1 MFIFERPQ
9 KDFTGSFAGG
19 IASFGEL
26 FDAVVQQMGVVENL
40 NAVQMALE
48 DAYDVRIDA
57 IFAATGVR
65 IEHPFR
71 QNDVGESEM
80 PLGGERQNEMDA
92 FEQSRARLAAQF
104 PQHAEVIGA
113 GSSIRA
119 EADAISVAAED
130 RTNLLVSSRDDFFV
144 KWGAILAGGII
155 GSFRDPVQ
163 AATLVFGG
171 GPGAGRTIAARVLN
185 VAAKEFAVNVGIEA
199 ALQPIVQKYRAD
211 LGLEHGFADAA
222 RQVAFA
228 GVLGAAFGSVV
239 QGGVEVVSRVGR
251 QRAIARQ
258 FSAAANE
265 LPETSPFAEIDTLS
279 GQATSSLLEPVRVA
293 INAEGRGA
301 IDLIDAER
309 AFDDYRVAG
318 VNAEEFDLAA
328 AAGIRFAENPND
340 TPRVADFEFEP
351 SDIEAA
357 GYHRLPETV
366 EPGADDL
373 PQTVIP
379 GAERATDADLA
390 QRGSDR
396 PLEPKADQKA
406 PDEALFSDDA
416 GQSDV
421 VGKAAK
427 KADPE
432 LRMNKFPV
440 INMLRRLGGVEPKST
455 LAGELRNM
463 GITSRT
469 HRGLFKVGGRSA
481 ADNIVARKNE
491 LFETAADDNGFV
503 PEETILAAIADEL
516 AGAPLRTPEQA
527 AAITAFRG
535 VTRQAGE
542 LKDVLAE
549 VEAVTGF
556 ADQALAEDVLVR
568 MGAGETFDE
577 ALDAIMGGGEIPVGT
592 VLDADGNASPR
603 MVGLREA
610 LGEARRDEELAE
622 LLDFCRF

>member
-144 KWGAILAGGII
+144 KWGAILASGII

-328 AAGIRFAENPND
+328 AAGIRFAETRTIRRALPISNSSRPISRR
-340 TPRVADFEFEP
+340 P
-351 SDIEAA
+351 DIIACR
-357 GYHRLPETV
+357 RLSSLAPT
-366 EPGADDL
+366 
-373 PQTVIP
+373 ICHK
-379 GAERATDADLA
+379 RSFLA
-390 QRGSDR
+390 QS
-396 PLEPKADQKA
+396 
-406 PDEALFSDDA
+406 
-416 GQSDV
+416 
-421 VGKAAK
+421 
-427 KADPE
+427 
-432 LRMNKFPV
+432 
-440 INMLRRLGGVEPKST
+440 
-455 LAGELRNM
+455 
-463 GITSRT
+463 
-469 HRGLFKVGGRSA
+469 
-481 ADNIVARKNE
+481 
-491 LFETAADDNGFV
+491 
-503 PEETILAAIADEL
+503 
-516 AGAPLRTPEQA
+516 APLTPIWRKEGPIVLWNQKP
-527 AAITAFRG
+527 
-535 VTRQAGE
+535 TRRRPTKAYSVMTPGRAMLSGKQ
-542 LKDVLAE
+542 LKKPTRNCE
-549 VEAVTGF
+549 
-556 ADQALAEDVLVR
+556 
-568 MGAGETFDE
+568 
-577 ALDAIMGGGEIPVGT
+577 
-592 VLDADGNASPR
+592 
-603 MVGLREA
+603 
-610 LGEARRDEELAE
+610 
-622 LLDFCRF
+622 